1 MTARLHHQVSGGKRQ
16 LHHRLN
22 ELLQADNLSRVRFS
36 FAFARWDGL
45 GLISERLED
54 FLERGGQLESVYGAG
69 NGITSPDA
77 LLYGLVLKARYP
89 GRTYAG
95 FIEDEYA
102 NALFHPKVCMFRFPG
117 REIALVGSANL
128 TGGGLAR
135 NGETMI
141 ELPVPDGS
149 QLAKDFAGL
158 WRWLRTTAVEVTAEE
173 VERLAR
179 SKGAG
184 REREPEVS
192 KSGKPYLKVP
202 AKLAPKP
209 LFAKVMGL
217 PGASG
222 QIKGKLLGGMGS
234 LTDRP
239 KHLYLQIFE
248 RETGGHKGKPGSAIQ
263 LPTAT
268 LGAYFGLSSGE
279 SRAMTFEFL
288 GETVITNVIHN
299 SNSTHQVRLDPIFSV
314 TRPAIIHF
322 ERTAHDV
329 FKTRFVPP
337 NMYEATLI
345 SRCTQ
350 QTRTG
355 SRRWGM
361 YA

>member
-1 MTARLHHQVSGGKRQ
+1 MTARLHHQISGGKKQ
-16 LHHRLN
+16 LHHTMN
-22 ELLQADNLSRVRFS
+22 ELLQADGLSRVRFS

-45 GLISERLED
+45 GLISESLEG
-54 FLERGGQLESVYGAG
+54 FLERGGRFESVFGAG
-69 NGITSPDA
+69 NGVTSPDV
-77 LLYGLVLKARYP
+77 LLYGLMLKARYP

-102 NALFHPKVCMFRFPG
+102 NALFHPKVCMFGFPD
-117 REIALVGSANL
+117 REVALVGSANL
-128 TGGGLAR
+128 TGGGLVR

-141 ELPVPDGS
+141 ELTVPDGS
-149 QLAKDFAGL
+149 RLAKEFARL
-158 WRWLRTTAVEVTAEE
+158 WNWVQTTAVEVTAKE

-184 REREPEVS
+184 RERESEVPN
-192 KSGKPYLKVP
+192 SGKPYLKVP

-209 LFAKVMGL
+209 LFAKVLSL
-217 PGASG
+217 PGTSG

-234 LTDRP
+234 LTERP

-248 RETGGHKGKPGSAIQ
+248 RETGGQKGKPGSAIQ

-268 LGAYFGLSSGE
+268 LGAYFGLGSGE
-279 SRAMTFEFL
+279 SRAMTFEFP

-322 ERTAHDV
+322 ERTAKDV

-337 NMYEATLI
+337 NIYDATLS

-361 YA
+361 YT